1 MDIEEMSKANKD
13 KMDEE
18 MIDQHMDKNIKNVL

>member
-13 KMDEE
+13 KIEEE
-18 MIDQHMDKNIKNVL
+18 MIDQHMEKNPKNVV